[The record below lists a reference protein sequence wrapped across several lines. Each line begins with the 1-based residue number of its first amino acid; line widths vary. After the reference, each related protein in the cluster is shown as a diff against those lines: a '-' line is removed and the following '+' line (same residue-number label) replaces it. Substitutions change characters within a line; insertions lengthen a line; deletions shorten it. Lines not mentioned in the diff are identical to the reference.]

1 MMDHSY
7 VTDGLG
13 PLALWGEQ
21 EIVNHILPFWE
32 CYGRDP
38 EHPGFY
44 GELDNQRRGNSSVP
58 RSVVMTARHLW
69 TYSAASR
76 LFPPYRPRYLEMA
89 TYAYQVLR
97 QQYVDPVHGGVFW
110 TVHADGKPEVIKKQ
124 LYGQAF
130 ALYGLS
136 EYALALLEAS
146 SRRDLLP
153 EAHTPRASEKTGYS
167 SAFSLSSQRT
177 SEDSGE
183 TELPVVLQLAHQ
195 LFTLMETYGRDPTY
209 GGYWEA
215 RSQDWSVTHDMR
227 LSPRDMNCQ
236 KSMNTNLHVLEAY
249 TTYYRLLQSLKM
261 CQQGPK
267 PQTELYQ
274 PIQGEQRPLQ
284 KEKTDSL
291 YHLGESLRNL
301 LEITTQHILGED
313 GHLILYFDQT
323 WQPLGEPLISYGHD
337 IEASWLLWEAAETL
351 ANGGDL
357 NTSTLGSYQNTALKI
372 AEVSLQEGF
381 DPPEES
387 QGEFRESLKGSSGR
401 PPYGALDNEHHG
413 THRDHTRIWWCQAE
427 ALVGYVNAYQLSGNP
442 AFLDAAYQVKN
453 WISHYQ
459 IDPTDGEW
467 FWAVSREGI
476 PDLSQPKGGNWKA
489 SYHNGRCCMELIR
502 RARTTAT
509 L

>member
-1 MMDHSY
+1 MDHSY
-7 VTDGLG
+7 VTEGLG
-13 PLALWGEQ
+13 PFALWGEQ
-21 EIVNHILPFWE
+21 ELVGHILPFWE

-44 GELDNQRRGNSSVP
+44 GELDNQRRGNPHIS

-76 LFPPYRPRYLEMA
+76 LFPQYRQRYLEMA
-89 TYAYQVLR
+89 AYAYQVLC
-97 QQYVDPVHGGVFW
+97 QQYIDPVHGGVFW
-110 TVHADGKPEVIKKQ
+110 TVHPDGKPEVAKKQ

-146 SRRDLLP
+146 TEEAPSPEVSSSRPL
-153 EAHTPRASEKTGYS
+153 EKTRGTP
-167 SAFSLSSQRT
+167 AFSPSLQGT
-177 SEDSGE
+177 LEVHGG
-183 TELPVVLQLAHQ
+183 TELPVVLQLAHR
-195 LFTLMETYGRDPTY
+195 LFTLMETYGRDRTY

-215 RSQDWSVTHDMR
+215 RSQDWSITDDMR

-249 TTYYRLLQSLKM
+249 TTYYRLLQHLRAH
-261 CQQGPK
+261 QQESEPK
-267 PQTELYQ
+267 AELHQ
-274 PIQGEQRPLQ
+274 PTQEEKKLPQ
-284 KEKTDSL
+284 KEGTFSIKQVA
-291 YHLGESLRNL
+291 ESLRSL
-301 LEITTQHILGED
+301 LEITAQHILGKE
-313 GHLILYFDQT
+313 GHLILYFDES
-323 WQPLGEPLISYGHD
+323 WHPLGGPIISYGHD

-351 ANGGDL
+351 ASGGDL
-357 NTSTLGSYQNTALKI
+357 SKGTLQFYRDTAVRM

-381 DPPEES
+381 DSPEKPQGGLKEPP
-387 QGEFRESLKGSSGR
+387 KGFSGKASS
-401 PPYGALDNEHHG
+401 GALDNERHG
-413 THRDHTRIWWCQAE
+413 NHRDHTRIWWCQAE
-427 ALVGYVNAYQLSGNP
+427 ALVGYVNAYQLSGNQ

-453 WISHYQ
+453 WISQFQ
-459 IDPTDGEW
+459 IDPIDGEW

-502 RARTTAT
+502 RAKPAAT